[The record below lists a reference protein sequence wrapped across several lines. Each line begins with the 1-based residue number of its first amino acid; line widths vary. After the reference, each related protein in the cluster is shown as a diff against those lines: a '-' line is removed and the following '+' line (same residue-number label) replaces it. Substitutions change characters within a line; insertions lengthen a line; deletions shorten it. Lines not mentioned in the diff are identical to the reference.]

1 MVNNI
6 LNELQERNKQ
16 LLEENKALKKRFDVM
31 KMNNLTEQE
40 IREIIGSLNSNP
52 DEGHIKAIK
61 DYFEF
66 RPHELQHLGD
76 KGFRKSFVL
85 RIYMHQNAMSWWVKA
100 NEEVKSLQKEK
111 NELVEKNL
119 ILEKV
124 NQELEQKEKEL
135 EIEVEELG
143 DEVQMEQ
150 EEAEKVLNTAMKW
163 RKWQMT
169 EVVEKYNMG
178 EKELLDQISML
189 ERSLLNE
196 QQKTSYWR
204 SKNQELPA
212 LPKQQKEN
220 RLWKFK
226 QLVSKVKEK
235 TKEKFQTFIVQ
246 KNN

>member
-6 LNELQERNKQ
+6 LTELQERNKQ

-40 IREIIGSLNSNP
+40 IREIVGSLNSNP

-135 EIEVEELG
+135 ETRVEDLEYEVE
-143 DEVQMEQ
+143 MER
-150 EEAEKVLNTAMKW
+150 EEAEKALDKSKEW
-163 RKWQMT
+163 RERQMT
-169 EVVEKYNMG
+169 KVVEKHDA
-178 EKELLDQISML
+178 EVRELLEQIKIL
-189 ERSLLNE
+189 ERNSSNTEKKLNYQTE
-196 QQKTSYWR
+196 K
-204 SKNQELPA
+204 ELPA
-212 LPKQQKEN
+212 LPKQEKIS

-226 QLVSKVKEK
+226 QLVSKAKEK
-235 TKEKFQTFIVQ
+235 TKEKFQAFVIH
-246 KNN
+246 KNT

>member
-6 LNELQERNKQ
+6 LTELQERNKQ

-40 IREIIGSLNSNP
+40 IREIVGSLNSNP

-135 EIEVEELG
+135 EIEVEELSDWG
-143 DEVQMEQ
+143 TNGARWSWESTKYSYEMEKMTDDWGSW
-150 EEAEKVLNTAMKW
+150 ETWCEGKRAFGSNKHV
-163 RKWQMT
+163 RKEFVEWTT
-169 EVVEKYNMG
+169 EDK
-178 EKELLDQISML
+178 LL
-189 ERSLLNE
+189 
-196 QQKTSYWR
+196 K
-204 SKNQELPA
+204 K
-212 LPKQQKEN
+212 
-220 RLWKFK
+220 
-226 QLVSKVKEK
+226 
-235 TKEKFQTFIVQ
+235 
-246 KNN
+246 

>member
-1 MVNNI
+1 
-6 LNELQERNKQ
+6 
-16 LLEENKALKKRFDVM
+16 
-31 KMNNLTEQE
+31 
-40 IREIIGSLNSNP
+40 
-52 DEGHIKAIK
+52 
-61 DYFEF
+61 
-66 RPHELQHLGD
+66 
-76 KGFRKSFVL
+76 
-85 RIYMHQNAMSWWVKA
+85 MSWWVKA

-135 EIEVEELG
+135 EIEVEELS
-143 DEVQMEQ
+143 DEVQMER
-150 EEAEKVLNTAMKW
+150 EEAEKALNTAMKW

-169 EVVEKYNMG
+169 EVVEKRDAR

-220 RLWKFK
+220 RIQKFK
-226 QLVSKVKEK
+226 QLVSKVKDK

>member
-1 MVNNI
+1 
-6 LNELQERNKQ
+6 
-16 LLEENKALKKRFDVM
+16 
-31 KMNNLTEQE
+31 
-40 IREIIGSLNSNP
+40 
-52 DEGHIKAIK
+52 
-61 DYFEF
+61 
-66 RPHELQHLGD
+66 
-76 KGFRKSFVL
+76 
-85 RIYMHQNAMSWWVKA
+85 MHQNAMSWWVKA

-135 EIEVEELG
+135 EIEVEELS

-150 EEAEKVLNTAMKW
+150 EEAEKMLNTAMKW

-169 EVVEKYNMG
+169 EVVEKCDVR

-220 RLWKFK
+220 RIWKFK
-226 QLVSKVKEK
+226 QLVSKAKEK
-235 TKEKFQTFIVQ
+235 TKEKFQAFVI
-246 KNN
+246 

>member
-1 MVNNI
+1 MVKNI

-40 IREIIGSLNSNP
+40 IREIVGSLNLNP

-66 RPHELQHLGD
+66 CPHELQHLGD

-100 NEEVKSLQKEK
+100 NEEVKNLQKEK

-124 NQELEQKEKEL
+124 NQELEQKEK
-135 EIEVEELG
+135 
-143 DEVQMEQ
+143 
-150 EEAEKVLNTAMKW
+150 N
-163 RKWQMT
+163 
-169 EVVEKYNMG
+169 
-178 EKELLDQISML
+178 
-189 ERSLLNE
+189 
-196 QQKTSYWR
+196 
-204 SKNQELPA
+204 
-212 LPKQQKEN
+212 
-220 RLWKFK
+220 WKR
-226 QLVSKVKEK
+226 E
-235 TKEKFQTFIVQ
+235 
-246 KNN
+246 

>member
-1 MVNNI
+1 M
-6 LNELQERNKQ
+6 ER
-16 LLEENKALKKRFDVM
+16 
-31 KMNNLTEQE
+31 
-40 IREIIGSLNSNP
+40 
-52 DEGHIKAIK
+52 
-61 DYFEF
+61 
-66 RPHELQHLGD
+66 
-76 KGFRKSFVL
+76 
-85 RIYMHQNAMSWWVKA
+85 
-100 NEEVKSLQKEK
+100 
-111 NELVEKNL
+111 
-119 ILEKV
+119 
-124 NQELEQKEKEL
+124 
-135 EIEVEELG
+135 
-143 DEVQMEQ
+143 

-169 EVVEKYNMG
+169 EVVEKCDAR

-220 RLWKFK
+220 RIWKFK
-226 QLVSKVKEK
+226 QLVSKVKDK